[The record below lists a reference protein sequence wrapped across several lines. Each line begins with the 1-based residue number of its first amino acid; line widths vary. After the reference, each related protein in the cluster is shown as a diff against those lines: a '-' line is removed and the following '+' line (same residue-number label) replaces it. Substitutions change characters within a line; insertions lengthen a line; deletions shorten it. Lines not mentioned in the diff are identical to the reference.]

1 MIDADVMP
9 DGDALVLAEEHRRG
23 GRLAEAQATCLRVL
37 ALRPDEPKALHILGL
52 IAQQSGNFV
61 EAIDCLRR
69 ALAQAPDVALYHAS
83 LGEACR
89 LAGRTEEAVA
99 HARRALELKP
109 DYAEALGNLALA
121 LAGLERLDEAA
132 ELLRRAIAMEPLH
145 PDFHLRLGFVLVG
158 QGRLEE
164 AEAALQQV
172 LALFPTSH
180 DAFNLLGRVAF
191 MKGSLDAGTAHYR
204 RALELKPDFADAHNG
219 LGHALHALGRFA
231 EAADSYRSALA
242 LDQGNTLIH
251 FNLADAKIFTED
263 DPQLAA
269 MQALACKGDLPER
282 ERMFLHF
289 ALGKAYA
296 DLHQHTRSFEHLL
309 RGNALK
315 RAHLRYDET
324 ATLATLTRIE
334 ATFNQPLL
342 KKKAR
347 HGERS
352 HLPVF
357 ILGMPRSGT
366 SLVEQILAS
375 HPRVLGAGELT
386 AMDEALGAVRASRG
400 LLPYPDCVGA
410 LDAAAIQEIG
420 ARYLAHVRGL
430 APAGT
435 TRVTDKMP
443 SNFLLAGL
451 IHQVLPNARIIHT
464 VRDPVDT
471 CISCFSRLF
480 ALEHN
485 YTYDLA
491 ELGRYY
497 RAYQRLM
504 AHWHRV
510 LPPGRILNVRY
521 EELVADLDGQA
532 RRMVA
537 HCGLDWDDRCLAFHR
552 TQRAVRT
559 ASAMQVRQP
568 IYTSSIGLRRH
579 YEPFLGPLLAALGA

>member
-1 MIDADVMP
+1 MTDVDVVP
-9 DGDALVLAEEHRRG
+9 DRDALVLAEEHHRE
-23 GRLAEAQATCLRVL
+23 GRLAEAQAMCLRVL
-37 ALRPDEPKALHILGL
+37 AVRPDEPKAMHILGL
-52 IAQQSGNFV
+52 IAQQSGDFAG
-61 EAIDCLRR
+61 AIDQLRR
-69 ALAQAPDVALYHAS
+69 AVARAPDVALYHAR

-89 LAGRTEEAVA
+89 LAGRTEEAVV

-109 DYAEALGNLALA
+109 DYPEALGNLAVA
-121 LAGLERLDEAA
+121 MAGLGRLDEAA
-132 ELLRRAIAMEPLH
+132 QLLRQAIAVEPLH
-145 PDFHLRLGFVLVG
+145 PDFHLRLGFVLVS

-164 AEAALQQV
+164 AQGALQQV
-172 LALFPTSH
+172 LALCPTSH

-191 MKGSLDAGTAHYR
+191 MRGSLDAAAAHHR
-204 RALELKPDFADAHNG
+204 RALELRPDFADAHND

-231 EAADSYRSALA
+231 EAADTYCRALA
-242 LDQGNTLIH
+242 LDPGNTVIH
-251 FNLADAKIFTED
+251 FNLADAKTFTED
-263 DPQLAA
+263 DAQLAA
-269 MQALACKGDLPER
+269 MQALARNSDLQER
-282 ERMFLHF
+282 ERTFLHF

-296 DLHQHTRSFEHLL
+296 DLKQHARSFEHLL
-309 RGNALK
+309 AGNALR

-324 ATLATLTRIE
+324 ATLALLARIE
-334 ATFNQPLL
+334 ATFTQPLL

-347 HGERS
+347 HGERA
-352 HLPVF
+352 HLPIF

-386 AMDEALGAVRASRG
+386 AMDETLGAVRTSHG
-400 LLPYPDCVGA
+400 LLPYPDCVSA
-410 LDAAAIQEIG
+410 LDAAGIKDIG
-420 ARYLAHVRGL
+420 ARYLAQVRRL
-430 APAGT
+430 APTGP

-443 SNFLLAGL
+443 SNFLFAGL
-451 IHQVLPNARIIHT
+451 IHLVLPNARIIHT

-471 CISCFSRLF
+471 CISCFSKLF
-480 ALEHN
+480 TLEHN

-510 LPPGRILNVRY
+510 LPPGRILDVRY

-532 RRMVA
+532 RRMIA

-552 TQRAVRT
+552 TQRPVRT
-559 ASAMQVRQP
+559 PSAMQVRQP
-568 IYTSSIGLRRH
+568 IHTRSIGLRRH
-579 YEPFLGPLLAALGA
+579 YEPFLGPLLAALGS